1 LPSPDSDA
9 DFLNKVDIGVN
20 FIQGQGVIGVLNTV
34 GTLEDVAKL
43 LVQQQFFDETEN
55 VIYGR
60 TKDVKI
66 QISGAKP
73 VITAL
78 LHEIMGPISLLQE
91 KNYTAYLTEVSKIL
105 TFNMKRVMQGF
116 YKALENV
123 EREDLTDH
131 IAATFLIGE
140 LLTSIRETEFKNV
153 IEEVKFLIRERCT
166 LPDARIDE
174 KLAQLYS
181 SNDETVS
188 LLNNLAMLRMLALAF
203 GSPDFGKLV
212 SGLVQQYMQALIE
225 KLIKEPPNS

>member
-1 LPSPDSDA
+1 M
-9 DFLNKVDIGVN
+9 
-20 FIQGQGVIGVLNTV
+20 LNTV
-34 GTLEDVAKL
+34 GTLEDIARL

-60 TKDVKI
+60 TKDVRI
-66 QISGAKP
+66 QVLGVKP

-78 LHEIMGPISLLQE
+78 LDEIMRPISLLQE
-91 KNYTAYLTEVSKIL
+91 KNYTAYLTELSKIL

-140 LLTSIRETEFKNV
+140 LLTSIREVEFKNV
-153 IEEVKFLIRERCT
+153 IEEVKFLIRKQYN

-203 GSPDFGKLV
+203 GSPEFGKLANV
-212 SGLVQQYMQALIE
+212 LVQKYMQAIIE
-225 KLIKEPPNS
+225 KLAQEPPNS